1 MRILTSCVTL
11 LLAAACGT
19 SAYASDTDVFAGCD
33 GLGSPANSMRM
44 GFYASGSE
52 QSTIAACDAALA
64 HPKLL
69 PTQALRRA
77 RLLRA
82 RATAHLK
89 ANDLPEALAD
99 IDPAFAEY
107 QITVLGFTG
116 DFKSMAALVLPP
128 AP

>member
-19 SAYASDTDVFAGCD
+19 SAYASDTDVFAGCDGFGKPGRSAD

-69 PTQALRRA
+69 PTQALRRV

-89 ANDLPEALAD
+89 ANDLLEALAD
-99 IDPAFAEY
+99 ID
-107 QITVLGFTG
+107 
-116 DFKSMAALVLPP
+116 LVS
-128 AP
+128 